1 MLYLT
6 GKIGFEGKIMLTNIL
21 LLSDAEFKAYFAFVY
36 IFLIVIFLAALAA
49 ILIVLFQKSNSDGI
63 QGITASSETFF
74 GKNKGRSIE
83 SKLKK
88 WSWIL
93 LGVIAAI
100 SIVLYILQL
109 IQL

>member
-1 MLYLT
+1 MLSNLMAGMSDSQYTAYITVCL
-6 GKIGFEGKIMLTNIL
+6 ICLIL
-21 LLSDAEFKAYFAFVY
+21 
-36 IFLIVIFLAALAA
+36 IFIAAVAA
-49 ILIVLFQKSNSDGI
+49 ILLVLFQKSNSDGI

-93 LGVIAAI
+93 LGVIAVLAI
-100 SIVLYILQL
+100 VVYIVQI
-109 IQL
+109 IAPGAAA

>member
-1 MLYLT
+1 ML
-6 GKIGFEGKIMLTNIL
+6 NAL
-21 LLSDAEFKAYFAFVY
+21 LLNDVEWIVY
-36 IFLIVIFLAALAA
+36 ISVITACVIIIFVAALAA
-49 ILIVLFQKSNSDGI
+49 IFFVLFQKSNSDGI

-93 LGVIAAI
+93 LAVISVLSIAVYI
-100 SIVLYILQL
+100 VQIVLKA
-109 IQL
+109 